1 MLTFGLSQVIKLGIR
16 HPRRKKAE
24 GGQGYLT
31 ENEYLDLYHAE
42 MEDAPQKIYLSSF
55 RKT

>member
-1 MLTFGLSQVIKLGIR
+1 VLTFGLSQVIKLGIR

-42 MEDAPQKIYLSSF
+42 MEDAPQKIHLSSF